1 MRPVAQRFG
10 EWASASRTFSA
21 IAVLIAVVQ
30 RELLDCL
37 SSILVHGI
45 YSCLPAQI
53 VVDCSYFLAVKA
65 SPPDVDMAR
74 LVALRYGGEWVSVP
88 GCLRDGTDT
97 LHRIFSVE
105 SLFCGSFT

>member
-1 MRPVAQRFG
+1 MRSVAQRFG

-74 LVALRYGGEWVSVP
+74 LVALRYGGESASTLGVL
-88 GCLRDGTDT
+88 CAGTST
-97 LHRIFSVE
+97 VCRLFSVVWP
-105 SLFCGSFT
+105 